1 MQDPSTIKEILMHYK
16 APRWD
21 EFPHIELYMDQMI
34 ELLSRWLEPLSFDQ
48 NRPSI
53 TSSMINNYVK
63 NSIVEPP
70 RKKKYTAYHLA
81 YLYVVMVLK
90 QCFTLQE
97 ISTLIMIY
105 SSTTSST
112 RTADHFDQFAR
123 VFETLLHQVMETGN
137 PSEAFFE
144 DPTWQQTL
152 MVDVIRAVCCRLYG
166 VFQIY
171 TFHYDKQSEPAHPK
185 K

>member
-1 MQDPSTIKEILMHYK
+1 MIKEKLLDYK
-16 APRWD
+16 APRWE
-21 EFPHIELYMDQMI
+21 EFPSIELYMDQMI
-34 ELLSRWLEPLSFDQ
+34 ELLSAWLQPLYFDQ

-70 RKKKYTAYHLA
+70 HKKKYTAYHLA

-97 ISTLIMIY
+97 ISTLITIY
-105 SSTTSST
+105 SSTASSQ
-112 RTADHFDQFAR
+112 RTADHFNQFAT

-137 PSEAFFE
+137 PSESFFE

-171 TFHYDKQSEPAHPK
+171 TFHYQNSQSAK
-185 K
+185 SRN